1 MGVCEHAAVADD
13 CIFCGIVRGDIP
25 AIKVDEDEHTVAFMD
40 IAPWH
45 RGHAL
50 VIPRRHV
57 RDVGEASPD
66 DVAHVLRAAQ
76 RLAGRM
82 RDRLGHGDVTLA
94 NAMGEAA
101 GQTVFHFHV
110 HVVPGLEVDVARR
123 APEPGELEEI
133 AAKLR

>member
-1 MGVCEHAAVADD
+1 
-13 CIFCGIVRGDIP
+13 
-25 AIKVDEDEHTVAFMD
+25 MD

-82 RDRLGHGDVTLA
+82 RERLGHGDVTLA

-110 HVVPGLEVDVARR
+110 HVVPGLEVDVPRR